1 MNAMQCGTQWN
12 ILTKQQ
18 VTLIIIL
25 SSPDMTQIQRRKV
38 VPCTTRCD
46 TTMNQFCSGRLSY
59 TGDSHNFGSRV
70 HTTASHGMWQQPH
83 VNIFKHFNLTS
94 WKKAAK
100 EGEVTSLMD
109 KTVKATVLKI
119 TGHVPAGNYIQ
130 LPRVGSHSQ
139 SLGLTGR
146 YFYLLFRPIPSK
158 YFVVHVDVVTT
169 DSLVIR
175 LSFSNLFKEFKST
188 STWLQFPFLCNASK
202 ETVAFYTAVGARE
215 HGGPAPPSTRWT
227 VLCLDLSYIL
237 SVYLNRTYSHVKGMR
252 LCANM
257 FLKNVFTSDILYDPG
272 VSLADAKKMGGGRH
286 MAPLPREFGFP
297 VQKGDSWHDIYDLIR
312 FPPEGEKKPFDSIH
326 YAVDEDNKDVEEDV
340 EGRPRRIIAQTKNV
354 SKCVS
359 ERVSMIH
366 KLSAPKQVPKKQVVT
381 KELPELDLDK
391 LNEAHVHVYAHPLD
405 PDEEMASVK
414 PIGPKRLKEPS
425 AAPVQRLKPK
435 VVRDL
440 TSLEPDPI
448 LKLKRIVG
456 FGGGTFRD
464 ALWSGDRSTVIYPCH
479 AVVVVMRV
487 SNGHQRFFIGHTDK
501 VSCLAL
507 NSNSTILASGQTG
520 QMSVVRIWKFQSGE
534 CLSMCKTHAHS
545 LFCLSF
551 AQNGNILCGVGK
563 DSHSKNFVVIWN
575 TSLALKRREV
585 SIMAKAHTD
594 VDITRMIVAPFD
606 ELRMVSCGRDNVR
619 LWRVKDGTLRS
630 APVNLGGE
638 YHAME
643 FTDICFEVGF
653 LTNRNPDDR
662 LIYACCRSG
671 HVFEIDYHK
680 VAVHHVRRLLP
691 IVGRMKNG
699 SRPGA
704 GLAITSISMNETFC
718 ATGSED
724 GYLRLWPLDFAH
736 VYLEAEHEG
745 AVTAVSLSS
754 DGLKILAGTGTGNL
768 GILDVSSRDYTTIM
782 RSHTGRVLS
791 AAIDPYRK
799 HMATVSQDHSI
810 RVWDA
815 ETLQQL
821 YDFSAPEECPTN
833 ISYHPNCQIFCCGF
847 ESGSVRIFNVQSTC
861 LVAEHNIHK
870 GVVTGVL
877 YSPNGEYLYSACSQG
892 SLAAYSA
899 ESKGYPLLRILNNM
913 VARGKRFGP
922 DALAIS
928 SCGRKLAFVGPS
940 DFTVTVVDSRHL
952 SELIRVDVTNLSPEA
967 VKDYVDTAVHV
978 AFTPHNVGHLLVTTS
993 NQRLLKLDETSGK
1006 LLAEVN
1012 GIHRVKCTALVSS
1025 HDGRYLVTAGDK
1037 VLKVWDYGMRY
1048 DINFQ
1053 VFIGHSEEVSK
1064 VLYTPDHLGIISTG
1078 EAIYIWDNLALRPS
1092 TPPIEGRQPVRAAE
1106 RARSIEELAHAS
1118 PSSLEYPR
1126 HTPPQPI
1133 VPSLPSACVEDISA
1147 IQNEDDMDARTVDS
1161 QDDQPRRPKT
1171 VLDSSRAASH
1181 RSHQSDRGQQ
1191 SLGNSFGSDKSS
1203 VKDVE
1208 DEHFVSIGG
1217 LYAVT
1222 KLGQLQAAKRTAF
1235 IKQSPHKPQPQSQT
1249 QTFLEKPLQKVS
1261 SVISAPENLLPKCH
1275 KHFKARSKQNA
1286 MAQRRYTAPPNQAGL
1301 HLNSVIGYNG
1311 RGRLFV
1317 YTSGSLVIIE
1327 DLTTGQQ
1334 KHLQ

>member
-1 MNAMQCGTQWN
+1 MHRARQPSD
-12 ILTKQQ
+12 
-18 VTLIIIL
+18 
-25 SSPDMTQIQRRKV
+25 SS
-38 VPCTTRCD
+38 
-46 TTMNQFCSGRLSY
+46 
-59 TGDSHNFGSRV
+59 
-70 HTTASHGMWQQPH
+70 A
-83 VNIFKHFNLTS
+83 
-94 WKKAAK
+94 
-100 EGEVTSLMD
+100 
-109 KTVKATVLKI
+109 
-119 TGHVPAGNYIQ
+119 
-130 LPRVGSHSQ
+130 
-139 SLGLTGR
+139 
-146 YFYLLFRPIPSK
+146 
-158 YFVVHVDVVTT
+158 VDV
-169 DSLVIR
+169 INR
-175 LSFSNLFKEFKST
+175 L
-188 STWLQFPFLCNASK
+188 
-202 ETVAFYTAVGARE
+202 RE

-312 FPPEGEKKPFDSIH
+312 S
-326 YAVDEDNKDVEEDV
+326 
-340 EGRPRRIIAQTKNV
+340 R
-354 SKCVS
+354 
-359 ERVSMIH
+359 
-366 KLSAPKQVPKKQVVT
+366 SAPVQVPKKQVVT

-414 PIGPKRLKEPS
+414 PIGPK
-425 AAPVQRLKPK
+425 
-435 VVRDL
+435 
-440 TSLEPDPI
+440 
-448 LKLKRIVG
+448 
-456 FGGGTFRD
+456 
-464 ALWSGDRSTVIYPCH
+464 
-479 AVVVVMRV
+479 
-487 SNGHQRFFIGHTDK
+487 
-501 VSCLAL
+501 
-507 NSNSTILASGQTG
+507 
-520 QMSVVRIWKFQSGE
+520 
-534 CLSMCKTHAHS
+534 
-545 LFCLSF
+545 
-551 AQNGNILCGVGK
+551 
-563 DSHSKNFVVIWN
+563 FVVIWN

-606 ELRMVSCGRDNVR
+606 ELR
-619 LWRVKDGTLRS
+619 
-630 APVNLGGE
+630 
-638 YHAME
+638 
-643 FTDICFEVGF
+643 
-653 LTNRNPDDR
+653 
-662 LIYACCRSG
+662 YACCRSG

-736 VYLEAEHEG
+736 VYLEAEEWF
-745 AVTAVSLSS
+745 SLM
-754 DGLKILAGTGTGNL
+754 N
-768 GILDVSSRDYTTIM
+768 M
-782 RSHTGRVLS
+782 R
-791 AAIDPYRK
+791 
-799 HMATVSQDHSI
+799 
-810 RVWDA
+810 
-815 ETLQQL
+815 
-821 YDFSAPEECPTN
+821 
-833 ISYHPNCQIFCCGF
+833 
-847 ESGSVRIFNVQSTC
+847 
-861 LVAEHNIHK
+861 IHK

-1092 TPPIEGRQPVRAAE
+1092 TPPIELVF
-1106 RARSIEELAHAS
+1106 
-1118 PSSLEYPR
+1118 
-1126 HTPPQPI
+1126 
-1133 VPSLPSACVEDISA
+1133 
-1147 IQNEDDMDARTVDS
+1147 
-1161 QDDQPRRPKT
+1161 
-1171 VLDSSRAASH
+1171 SH
-1181 RSHQSDRGQQ
+1181 
-1191 SLGNSFGSDKSS
+1191 
-1203 VKDVE
+1203 V
-1208 DEHFVSIGG
+1208 
-1217 LYAVT
+1217 
-1222 KLGQLQAAKRTAF
+1222 
-1235 IKQSPHKPQPQSQT
+1235 
-1249 QTFLEKPLQKVS
+1249 
-1261 SVISAPENLLPKCH
+1261 
-1275 KHFKARSKQNA
+1275 
-1286 MAQRRYTAPPNQAGL
+1286 
-1301 HLNSVIGYNG
+1301 
-1311 RGRLFV
+1311 
-1317 YTSGSLVIIE
+1317 
-1327 DLTTGQQ
+1327 
-1334 KHLQ
+1334 